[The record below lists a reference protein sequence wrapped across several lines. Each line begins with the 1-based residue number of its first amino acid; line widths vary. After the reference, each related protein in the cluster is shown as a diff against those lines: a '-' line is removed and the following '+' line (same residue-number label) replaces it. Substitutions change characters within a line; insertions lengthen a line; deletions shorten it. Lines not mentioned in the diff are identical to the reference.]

1 MEKHELDNL
10 ELSGYYP
17 GLIGKITEL
26 HAVYYFENWGFDVSF
41 ETQVAR
47 ELSAFLTGF
56 RPGRDG
62 FWAALV
68 NSVFTGSIAID
79 GSLSGKEGARI
90 RWFIVEPGFQGLG
103 VGGVLL
109 RRAIQF
115 CRDAGHKNV
124 FLWTFRG
131 LDAARTLYEREGFR
145 LSVEKPVHQWGGEI
159 IEEQFI
165 LNLSNH

>member
-10 ELSGYYP
+10 KLSEYYP
-17 GLIGKITEL
+17 GVIGKITEL
-26 HAVYYFENWGFDVSF
+26 HAVYYFENWGFDISF
-41 ETQVAR
+41 ETQVAK
-47 ELSAFLTGF
+47 ELSDFITEF

-68 NSVFTGSIAID
+68 NSAFAGSIAID
-79 GSLSGKEGARI
+79 GSLSEKEGARL

-103 VGGVLL
+103 IGGALL
-109 RRAIQF
+109 RHAIQF
-115 CRDAGHKNV
+115 CRDAGHRNV

-145 LSVEKPVHQWGGEI
+145 LSVEKPVHQWGREI
-159 IEEQFI
+159 IEEQFT
-165 LNLSNH
+165 LDLSNQ